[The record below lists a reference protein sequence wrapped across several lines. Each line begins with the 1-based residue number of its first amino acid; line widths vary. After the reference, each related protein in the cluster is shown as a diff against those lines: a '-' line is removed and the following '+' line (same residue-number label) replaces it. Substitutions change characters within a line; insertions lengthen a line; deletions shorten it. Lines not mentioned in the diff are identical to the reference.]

1 MLHNIL
7 LMTDSYKVSHYRQYP
22 KGTTKIY
29 SYLEARKGG
38 EYSEVMFFGLQY
50 ILKRYFTGQV
60 VTKRKIDQADAELVA
75 SYAQELRDG
84 GADEV
89 FAISGAT
96 GAGMDK
102 LLDAVISYLPA
113 ATITERPIGEREEAD
128 ETPWSPL
135 G

>member
-1 MLHNIL
+1 MHIIEEELTN
-7 LMTDSYKVSHYRQYP
+7 Y
-22 KGTTKIY
+22 G
-29 SYLEARKGG
+29 A
-38 EYSEVMFFGLQY
+38 GLDDKPR
-50 ILKRYFTGQV
+50 LV
-60 VTKRKIDQADAELVA
+60 VLNKIDQADAELVA